1 MRQLLKD
8 LWKIVKELFKMW
20 LELAAGGIGFHIL
33 MDSIQNQEY
42 ITAGAAIIFFFEMF
56 WMVFTNRLE
65 FVDERRKK
73 RGTKE

>member
-33 MDSIQNQEY
+33 MDSIQNQKY
-42 ITAGAAIIFFFEMF
+42 ITAGAAIIFFFES
-56 WMVFTNRLE
+56 V
-65 FVDERRKK
+65 
-73 RGTKE
+73 